1 MNPLTNEGTLM
12 LFNKSSASLCL
23 LLATA
28 TITFSGT
35 INYQEDSTNFP
46 NPERG
51 YYITSVS
58 ANALQAARKEGMTL
72 VRKYYRIDSCWDK
85 DVLPQ
90 SVLDG
95 INNDAAILRK
105 EGAKLIPRF
114 AYNFG
119 GANNPPLER
128 MLKHIEQLT
137 PALRSN
143 SDIIAFIEAG
153 FIGMC
158 GEWHFSRSK
167 DTNKVDNTEGRRAVL
182 FKLLDA
188 VPDRMVALRYNFHK
202 RDIFGEAPLGP
213 DSAFNETKAARTGG
227 HNDCFCFDAGD
238 RGSYQGAQS
247 VEWQKTYLSQD
258 NRYVVQGG
266 ESCGPA
272 STYSECEKAM
282 ADLKRMHWD
291 VINSTF
297 HKGVI
302 DAWKSGGCNDAI
314 EKSLGYRLMI
324 TSAQLQDTVKSG
336 SDFIG
341 TIHLINMGWGKI
353 YNHRDCELV
362 FRNTATSKEFIVK
375 LTNDPRRWCM
385 TDSPV
390 AVNVSAPIPAS
401 TPEGR
406 YAVYLNLP
414 DPADSIHSRPEYSI
428 RLANQDV
435 WEDSTGYN
443 SLLHKVTISP
453 SP

>member
-1 MNPLTNEGTLM
+1 M
-12 LFNKSSASLCL
+12 

-28 TITFSGT
+28 TITFSAT
-35 INYQEDSTNFP
+35 IITYEEDSTNFP

-58 ANALQAARKEGMTL
+58 PNSLQAARKLGMTL
-72 VRKYYRIDSCWDK
+72 VRKYYRIDSYWNM

-95 INNDAAILRK
+95 INNDAAVLRQ
-105 EGAKLIPRF
+105 EGSKLIPRF

-119 GANNPPLER
+119 GANNPPLET
-128 MLKHIEQLT
+128 MLKHIEQLS
-137 PALRSN
+137 PVLRSN
-143 SDIIAFIEAG
+143 SDVIAFIEAG

-167 DTNKVDNTEGRRAVL
+167 DTNNVDNTEGRKAIL

-202 RDIFGEAPLGP
+202 RDIFGEVPLGP
-213 DSAFNETKAARTGG
+213 DSAFNGSNAARTGS

-247 VEWQKTYLSQD
+247 VEWQKTYLSHD
-258 NRYVVQGG
+258 NRYVPQGG
-266 ESCGPA
+266 ETCGSP
-272 STYSECEKAM
+272 STYSDCEKAM

-291 VINSTF
+291 TINSTF

-302 DAWKSGGCNDAI
+302 DAWKSGGCNETI
-314 EKSLGYRLMI
+314 EKDLGYRLLM
-324 TSAQLQDTVKSG
+324 TSAHLQDAVKPG
-336 SDFIG
+336 SNFSG
-341 TIHLINMGWGKI
+341 TINLVNVGWGKI
-353 YNHRDCELV
+353 YNTRDCELI
-362 FRNTATSKEFIVK
+362 FRNTATNKELIVK

-385 TDSPV
+385 TDSSV
-390 AVNVSAPIPAS
+390 AVDVSAPIPAS
-401 TPEGR
+401 APDGL

-414 DPADSIHSRPEYSI
+414 DPASSIHNRPEYSI
-428 RLANQDV
+428 RLANKNV
-435 WEDSTGYN
+435 WEDATGYN
-443 SLLHKVTISP
+443 SLLHKVKIAS
-453 SP
+453 SQ

>member
-1 MNPLTNEGTLM
+1 M
-12 LFNKSSASLCL
+12 LFNKLSASLFM

-28 TITFSGT
+28 TIVFSAT
-35 INYQEDSTNFP
+35 ITYQEDAANFP

-58 ANALQAARKEGMTL
+58 PNTLQAARKEGMTL
-72 VRKYYRIDSCWDK
+72 VRKYYRIDAHWDK

-90 SVLDG
+90 SVPDG
-95 INNDAAILRK
+95 VNNDAAILRK

-128 MLKHIEQLT
+128 ILKHIEQLT
-137 PALRSN
+137 PVLQTN
-143 SDIIAFIEAG
+143 SDVIAFIEAG

-167 DTNKVDNTEGRRAVL
+167 DTNNVDNTEGRKAVL

-188 VPDRMVALRYNFHK
+188 VPDRMVALRYNYHK
-202 RDIFGEAPLGP
+202 RDIFGEGPLGP
-213 DSAFNETKAARTGG
+213 DSAFNESKAARTGG

-238 RGSYQGAQS
+238 RGSYQGAQP

-272 STYSECEKAM
+272 STFTECEKAM
-282 ADLKRMHWD
+282 ADLKRMRWD
-291 VINSTF
+291 TINSDF

-302 DAWKSGGCNDAI
+302 KQWNSGGCNDTIA
-314 EKSLGYRLMI
+314 KNLGYRLVMN
-324 TSAQLQDTVKSG
+324 SAQLPDAVKSG
-336 SDFIG
+336 SQFSG
-341 TIHLINMGWGKI
+341 TINLMNVGWGKI
-353 YNHRDCELV
+353 YNPRDCELV
-362 FRNTATSKEFIVK
+362 FRNTETKKEFIVK
-375 LTNDPRRWCM
+375 LTNDPRRWCL

-390 AVNVSAPIPAS
+390 AVEVSAPIPAA
-401 TPEGR
+401 TPAGT

-414 DPADSIHSRPEYSI
+414 DPAGSIRNRPEYSI
-428 RLANQDV
+428 RLANKDV
-435 WEDSTGYN
+435 WEDATGYN
-443 SLLHKVTISP
+443 SLLHKVTISTAQ
-453 SP
+453 